1 MVAEPELPR
10 SLGPYL
16 LLEVVGKGGMGLVYR
31 ALNSR
36 GDNVAIKV
44 IRRDLLDEPEVRKR
58 FAREARAIAQLVHP
72 NIARL
77 LDFGVDQG
85 ETYLVM

>member
-1 MVAEPELPR
+1 MSSPTVMVDEPELPR

-44 IRRDLLDEPEVRKR
+44 IRRDLLDDCRSHLP
-58 FAREARAIAQLVHP
+58 
-72 NIARL
+72 
-77 LDFGVDQG
+77 
-85 ETYLVM
+85 